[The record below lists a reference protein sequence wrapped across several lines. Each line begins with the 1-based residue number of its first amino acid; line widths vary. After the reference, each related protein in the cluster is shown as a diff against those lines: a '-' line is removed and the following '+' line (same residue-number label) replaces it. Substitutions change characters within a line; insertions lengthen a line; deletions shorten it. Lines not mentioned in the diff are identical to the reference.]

1 MRAVLLVV
9 ALVVVEP
16 SRPPR
21 RNDDVLFVNVHSDEE
36 WVARVNRLV
45 SWTKDSWSLQRS
57 SRFQSETG
65 PGPTSLR
72 IG

>member
-45 SWTKDSWSLQRS
+45 SWTQDSWSL
-57 SRFQSETG
+57 
-65 PGPTSLR
+65 L
-72 IG
+72 